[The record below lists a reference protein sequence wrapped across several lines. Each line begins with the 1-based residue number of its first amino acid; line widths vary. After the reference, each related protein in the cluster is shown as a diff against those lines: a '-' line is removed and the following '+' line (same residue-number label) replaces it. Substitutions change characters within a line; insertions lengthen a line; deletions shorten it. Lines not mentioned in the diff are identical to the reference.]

1 MARTPGG
8 SISEGTRTCLFAD
21 LRDYTGFV
29 ERHGER
35 AAAAIVAAYRRLIRQ
50 RVQES
55 SGAEIKVEGDA
66 MFVVFASAGQAIAC
80 GAAILSDA
88 AFRTQAE
95 PDLPMRVGT
104 GLHAGEP
111 VAQAGDFIGAAVNV
125 AARIGAAAGAGQ
137 LLISEVVRGLVRT
150 GAPFP
155 SAMAGP

>member
-1 MARTPGG
+1 
-8 SISEGTRTCLFAD
+8 
-21 LRDYTGFV
+21 
-29 ERHGER
+29 
-35 AAAAIVAAYRRLIRQ
+35 
-50 RVQES
+50 
-55 SGAEIKVEGDA
+55 

-125 AARIGAAAGAGQ
+125 AARIGAPFSQRDGGPVT
-137 LLISEVVRGLVRT
+137 LKSLSEPIRLYEVVWSDVLPTDSAALV
-150 GAPFP
+150 A
-155 SAMAGP
+155 AW